1 MIRIGLTGNIG
12 SGKSYICNIFKIKG
26 IPVFYSDK
34 ETKELYLEP
43 NIKKLIISR
52 FGKDIYLNDGNLN
65 KALMTKVLFGDEANL
80 KFIEETLYPALFQR
94 FDEWCEKQTAPFV
107 LFESAILFEKKL
119 TDRFDKIIFIS
130 APEDIRIQR
139 VINRD
144 KCTIEEVKTRMSLQW
159 SDEIKAPKADYII
172 VHDGNDD
179 IEKEVEKIISMFSHT
194 RPNLHG
200 R

>member
-1 MIRIGLTGNIG
+1 MIRIGITGNIG
-12 SGKSYICNIFKIKG
+12 SGKSYICNKFENKG

-34 ETKELYLEP
+34 ETKKLYLEP
-43 NIKKLIISR
+43 EIKQLIISC
-52 FGKDIYLNDGNLN
+52 FGGNIYLNDGSLN
-65 KALMTKVLFGDEANL
+65 KALMTKILFGDEKKL
-80 KFIEETLYPALFQR
+80 KFIEDTLYPALFQR
-94 FDEWCEKQTAPFV
+94 FDEWCEKQSAPFV

-139 VINRD
+139 VISRD
-144 KCTIEEVKTRMSLQW
+144 KCTVEAVKSRMKLQW
-159 SDEIKAPKADYII
+159 SDEIKAPKADFII